1 MTFSLESH
9 RERLKNIKGRKSS
22 EEKEPKAGKY
32 KECASAL
39 KTEEK
44 EENARLIFDRQAGRL
59 SHRRFWQTFSPAVI
73 PTFGLYAFP
82 SNLIGRIIS
91 VSRFRR
97 KGNRYGLLSSFSIG
111 WVSSKIFSFSN
122 HMWPKVH
129 AGGP

>member
-73 PTFGLYAFP
+73 RMCFLNISASDVGFI
-82 SNLIGRIIS
+82 IGNS
-91 VSRFRR
+91 C
-97 KGNRYGLLSSFSIG
+97 
-111 WVSSKIFSFSN
+111 
-122 HMWPKVH
+122 
-129 AGGP
+129 AA

>member
-73 PTFGLYAFP
+73 PALPLFQPAFP
-82 SNLIGRIIS
+82 
-91 VSRFRR
+91 
-97 KGNRYGLLSSFSIG
+97 LS
-111 WVSSKIFSFSN
+111 
-122 HMWPKVH
+122 
-129 AGGP
+129 